1 MVQRGG
7 TKEEMAN
14 FVKSAG
20 GSVPFFDFSKELLMN
35 RGYGFLEG
43 NIPVPTPMNCCPA
56 YRVSCAALVLGVASK
71 VATARDKSDVRMVD
85 IGLGGVEFCKDLQK
99 CLGDAGEFLQ
109 QAKSPLRTIS
119 YTAVDPNEKLIET
132 LRKSGVNGIIGEAQQ
147 IPLNEGQADVVIAGK
162 LLNALPYDLYEVKR
176 DGRGGQKIEEKA
188 FVQLSEPRRGKD
200 LKLVFK
206 PIDRD
211 ALIKDLEEHV
221 GKIPH
226 YEQNGQGRK
235 KAFYAYSPDYLEVW
249 RDMHRILAQGGMAI
263 VSDYTPMYRPLLAGE
278 HRQEQEAV
286 KDPYRSNLIHPVDAD
301 LQAAMAEAAGF
312 GNVNAFSVEQ
322 TAHLLANRLADKEAG
337 ISVCATVLFHE
348 LRLIVGERSGNNEV
362 IG

>member
-1 MVQRGG
+1 MIQRGG
-7 TKEEMAN
+7 TKEEMVN
-14 FVKSAG
+14 FVESAG
-20 GSVPFFDFSKELLMN
+20 GSVSFFDFSKELLMN
-35 RGYGFLEG
+35 RDYDFLEG
-43 NIPVPTPMNCCPA
+43 HIFPTPMNYCPA

-71 VATARDKSDVRMVD
+71 VATARDKSDVRIVD
-85 IGLGGVEFCKDLQK
+85 IGPGGVDFYQDLQI
-99 CLGDAGEFLQ
+99 CLGDAGDFLTRE
-109 QAKSPLRTIS
+109 KSPLRTIS

-132 LRKSGVNGIIGEAQQ
+132 LRKSGVNGMIGEAQQ

-176 DGRGGQKIEEKA
+176 DGRGRKKIEKKA
-188 FVQLSEPRRGKD
+188 FVQLSGPRRGKD

-211 ALIKDLEEHV
+211 ALIEEHV

-226 YEQNGQGRK
+226 DEHNGQGRN
-235 KAFYAYSPDYLEVW
+235 KAFYAFSPDYLKVW

-337 ISVCATVLFHE
+337 ISVCATVLFNKI
-348 LRLIVGERSGNNEV
+348 RLIVGERSGNNEV